1 MGLQWVDRTRD
12 DVLAGAVSKVD
23 PMAVKWGE
31 EVLRNAHDG
40 SLSLFKLYSWCQALL
55 WKARLAQLVAST
67 RNAALLAELI
77 E

>member
-31 EVLRNAHDG
+31 EILRNAHDG
-40 SLSLFKLYSWCQALL
+40 SLSLF
-55 WKARLAQLVAST
+55 
-67 RNAALLAELI
+67 LI
-77 E
+77 I